1 MKKLMMGV
9 MLAAMAFALAAC
21 TPTTE
26 NQKENTTAAAAADM
40 ETIPMTTGGA
50 SDKVPDPNVKPVAV
64 ISIYHGSDDSDGIV
78 QDMDALDTEGLDA
91 QLLVDKLVEYGVLTK
106 GTKVLSFEIEG
117 EGETATAT
125 LDLSQLKSE
134 EGCSDRMLLAEVGN
148 TFIDN
153 FELKTIKVK
162 VNGGNFEGKD
172 IQQQDSDV
180 LEYESDFEDMT

>member
-1 MKKLMMGV
+1 M
-9 MLAAMAFALAAC
+9 
-21 TPTTE
+21 
-26 NQKENTTAAAAADM
+26 
-40 ETIPMTTGGA
+40 
-50 SDKVPDPNVKPVAV
+50 
-64 ISIYHGSDDSDGIV
+64 
-78 QDMDALDTEGLDA
+78 
-91 QLLVDKLVEYGVLTK
+91 DKLVEYGVLTK

>member
-1 MKKLMMGV
+1 MHWQRAHQRL
-9 MLAAMAFALAAC
+9 
-21 TPTTE
+21 
-26 NQKENTTAAAAADM
+26 N
-40 ETIPMTTGGA
+40 
-50 SDKVPDPNVKPVAV
+50 PNVKPVAV